1 MKDSDVVTCNGDRI
15 TRLRH
20 DCELT
25 QEELAE
31 ASGYSVRLVRKA
43 EKGGTIRFSTLTAL
57 ACALQR
63 KGAATSAADLCTDP
77 VEIVQAFVEAY
88 RLHEEKMVP
97 QIRHLL
103 SEDLSVFIAGD
114 PAIIP
119 FAGEYSGPDGLQD
132 FWNRFF
138 ALIERYDKNALDLQ
152 YFVCGTEVVA
162 YGTERGR
169 IKGQDTDEP
178 SWLSLKFD
186 VRNGLIV
193 RFEDYF
199 DTASA
204 QAYIKAFQQKMR
216 VAQEAESV

>member
-15 TRLRH
+15 SDLRRQ
-20 DCELT
+20 CGLT
-25 QEELAE
+25 QEELAD
-31 ASGYSVRLVRKA
+31 ATGYSVRLVRKA
-43 EKGGTIRFSTLTAL
+43 EKNGAIRFSTLTAL
-57 ACALQR
+57 ATALQR
-63 KGAATSAADLCTDP
+63 AGMKVSAADLCTDP
-77 VEIVQAFVEAY
+77 VQIVQAFVEAN
-88 RLHEEKMVP
+88 RIHEEQMVP

-114 PAIIP
+114 PEIIP
-119 FAGEYSGPDGLQD
+119 FAGEYRGPDGLHE

-152 YFVCGTEVVA
+152 YFVCGSEVVA
-162 YGTERGR
+162 YGTEKGR

-186 VRNGLIV
+186 VRDGLIV

-204 QAYIKAFQQKMR
+204 QAYIQGFQKKMER
-216 VAQEAESV
+216 AQEAESV